1 MTQIELLGEPPAHR
15 QDDLTPWPRWPV
27 KLRRSY
33 AIKEGG
39 EQDFAIST
47 TKLTGSNGR
56 VAVSYTH
63 LTLPTTSR
71 V

>member
-1 MTQIELLGEPPAHR
+1 M
-15 QDDLTPWPRWPV
+15 

-47 TKLTGSNGR
+47 TKLTGSTELGADPPR
-56 VAVSYTH
+56 QASFG
-63 LTLPTTSR
+63 SGQGIGD
-71 V
+71 